1 VYLKIWRDKKR
12 GLFDWSGLIRGLA
25 FDRSGLIR
33 GRLLYTVF
41 VSDDHNN
48 AHNLGAYTSNPVY
61 DNTTNQLQI
70 TFSNGDG
77 CRENTRKKKSIV
89 TFVCKPGMYSD

>member
-12 GLFDWSGLIRGLA
+12 GLFDWSGLIRGLS

-48 AHNLGAYTSNPVY
+48 AHNLGAYTTVMIKNV
-61 DNTTNQLQI
+61 
-70 TFSNGDG
+70 FDG
-77 CRENTRKKKSIV
+77 HICSTL
-89 TFVCKPGMYSD
+89 